1 MSDTH
6 QSRWDALTEIARR
19 CVAEKQFDKAEEA
32 FLAAL
37 REAEQFGD
45 GDSRV
50 AATLNALA
58 RVYHRRSK
66 FFPAAALLHRL
77 LGIKEREHGENH
89 PELAG
94 ILNNLAE
101 MYARLGD
108 TRQELELRSRALDIR
123 TSSGET
129 EGGALEGLRDRIAE
143 LREKLEE
150 ETRRTEAARTSPRQR
165 LRVPTGVTDLPLI
178 LPTPVATAAQRAPFA
193 PALSPLREAPP
204 WTAPGAGAGSAA
216 PRAQPWATRT
226 PTPAPTPKAAPPTP
240 AASHA
245 PVMDRA
251 ATVTPAFVQAPAI
264 EPLGA
269 SVTPAKPIVAAPF
282 ALSAAP
288 TQPIVAAPLQLP
300 AGPAWQPL
308 APPAPK
314 VSWPGETAKVEPDRQ
329 PEPDEYIQEAPYRPR
344 RNWRPIATGAVAVAL
359 AGIVAVLVISRPET
373 SASST
378 GQVEVQSTTPAP
390 PPQSSVGPID
400 RTVKEAMEIGLANL
414 ENATGNN
421 QFSPQPVEPPVTP
434 ETELPIEGGT
444 EPGSITRNTAPSDP
458 RLRVA
463 LPSASLARVSAS
475 IESAMTAKVDSL
487 TLVNDQTVIEYKGK
501 KPRQ

>member
-77 LGIKEREHGENH
+77 LAIKEREHGEKH

-94 ILNNLAE
+94 ILSNLAE

-123 TSSGET
+123 TASGES

-143 LREKLEE
+143 LREKLSE
-150 ETRRTEAARTSPRQR
+150 ETSRTEAARTSPRQR
-165 LRVPTGVTDLPLI
+165 MRVPTGATDLPLI

-193 PALSPLREAPP
+193 PAMSPLREAPP
-204 WTAPGAGAGSAA
+204 WTAPGSDAERGA

-226 PTPAPTPKAAPPTP
+226 PTPAPAPKAVPPTP
-240 AASHA
+240 VATLA
-245 PVMDRA
+245 PVIEDRA
-251 ATVTPAFVQAPAI
+251 AAVTPAVVLVPAI

-269 SVTPAKPIVAAPF
+269 SVTPA
-282 ALSAAP
+282 
-288 TQPIVAAPLQLP
+288 QPMVAAPLPLP
-300 AGPAWQPL
+300 AGPAWKPL

-314 VSWPGETAKVEPDRQ
+314 ASWPGERAEAEPDRQ
-329 PEPDEYIQEAPYRPR
+329 PEPDEYIQDAPYRPR

-359 AGIVAVLVISRPET
+359 AAVLAVMVVSRPET

-378 GQVEVQSTTPAP
+378 GQVEAPSTTPEP
-390 PPQSSVGPID
+390 PPPPRSSVGPID

-414 ENATGNN
+414 ENASGST
-421 QFSPQPVEPPVTP
+421 QFSVEQPVEPPVTP
-434 ETELPIEGGT
+434 NAELPIEGGT
-444 EPGSITRNTAPSDP
+444 EPGSITRSTAPSDP
-458 RLRVA
+458 RLRVV
-463 LPSASLARVSAS
+463 LPSASLARVSDS
-475 IESAMTAKVDSL
+475 IESKMTAKVDSL